1 MSSMSPKAEKA
12 FEILLQRAATDAE
25 RLRLARIHGVLGL
38 SDDDPIWLIFIALGH
53 YQSLYEAIPQRIED
67 AARRGAASQH
77 KQGLR
82 FSVRDLIAAVALT
95 CVVIGG
101 AALGLHK
108 MYNERVA
115 WGDVG
120 LSSLTDTQRQRLGMI
135 ILEAP
140 YWSQVAG
147 NNGASWP
154 CIAEQQNDSR
164 FNVGGRPV
172 HTCTIGIGNLK
183 P

>member
-1 MSSMSPKAEKA
+1 MMSSKAEKA
-12 FEILLQRAATDAE
+12 FEIRYQRAATDAE
-25 RLRLARIHGVLGL
+25 RLRLVRIKDALGL

-53 YQSLYEAIPQRIED
+53 YQALYEAIPARIEE
-67 AARRGAASQH
+67 AAKRASAFQH
-77 KQGLR
+77 KRGLR
-82 FSVRDLIAAVALT
+82 FTLRDLIAAVALT

-101 AALGLHK
+101 AALGLHQ
-108 MYNERVA
+108 MNSERIA
-115 WGDVG
+115 WADIGI
-120 LSSLTDTQRQRLGMI
+120 SSLTDVQLQRLGMI
-135 ILEAP
+135 IREAP

-154 CIAEQQNDSR
+154 CISEQQADSR
-164 FNVGGRPV
+164 FTIGGRST